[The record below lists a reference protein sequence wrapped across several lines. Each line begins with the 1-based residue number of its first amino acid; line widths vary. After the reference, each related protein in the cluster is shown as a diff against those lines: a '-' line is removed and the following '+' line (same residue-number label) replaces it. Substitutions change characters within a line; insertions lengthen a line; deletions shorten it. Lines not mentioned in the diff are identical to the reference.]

1 MKSSKLFVTAGLAAV
16 LHGAAATQQPANQWP
31 TYSHNSNFSPLTQ
44 ITPANVSR
52 LTPAWTFNY
61 GAGSAESGSVGL
73 DYRFEVQPLLIGGVM
88 YISTPASQRNPALK
102 STVTA
107 LEPETGKII
116 WQDQS
121 ERRIHG
127 RGLAYWP
134 GSGNTGPRLY
144 FATTQGYLMALD
156 MKTGEVALNF
166 GDRGALDLYVGV
178 VSPEVGETR
187 RNSYTVPNPVTVFRN
202 LIITGARPGEQ
213 PPPQPR
219 SDIRAFDAITG
230 KLVWT
235 FHVIPQPGEPGHE
248 TWVGTDWKDRSGCNV
263 WSNMTADETTGTV
276 FAPLADANRAVPGM
290 NLYCNSL
297 VALDGATGKL
307 KWYHQLV
314 HHDVWDSDLP
324 TPPLLVDVRKDGRTI
339 PAVVQTG
346 KMNFVFIFDRRT
358 GEPIHGMEERPV
370 LRSDVPDDQGWPTQ
384 PFPIK
389 PGPIGRVGMTRDD
402 INKLTPEIEKYCTEF
417 WDANN
422 IQPSGAYARPMERK
436 SIVTFPGNTG
446 GANWGP
452 MSYNPQ
458 LGYVFINV
466 MNNGSYRPAAPQP
479 PGGGRY
485 GVNSAAVAPG
495 RGAAAAPDE
504 DSEAAV
510 GGAGRGGGA
519 RGSAPAGGGQAGGQ
533 GGRGGGFSFR
543 LAGGSS
549 VPCYAPPYGALVAVD
564 VNRGEI
570 AWTVPLGLNQS
581 LAELGELGLKT
592 GTRNLGGNIST
603 ASGLVFIGA
612 ANDRR
617 FRAFEA
623 RTGTELWSAELP
635 ASGHATPMT
644 YMGKDGKQ
652 YVVTVAAGGTSV
664 GGGLP
669 ISDALMAFRLP

>member
-1 MKSSKLFVTAGLAAV
+1 MLSRMTFSKIFIGVVALLALSHGTV
-16 LHGAAATQQPANQWP
+16 LGQRPVPNQWP
-31 TYSHNSNFSPLTQ
+31 TYQHNSNFSPLTQ
-44 ITPANVSR
+44 ITPANVDT
-52 LTPAWTFNY
+52 LVPAWTFNY

-88 YISTPASQRNPALK
+88 YISTPASQRDPDLR

-107 LEPETGKII
+107 LEPETGKVL
-116 WQDQS
+116 WQYRS
-121 ERRIHG
+121 ARRIHG

-134 GSGNTGPRLY
+134 GSGNTGARLY

-156 MKTGEVALNF
+156 MRTGELAPDF
-166 GDRGALDLYVGV
+166 GDKGALDVYVGV
-178 VSPEVGETR
+178 ASPEVGESR

-213 PPPQPR
+213 VPPQPR
-219 SDIRAFDAITG
+219 SDIRAFDARTG

-248 TWVGTDWKDRSGCNV
+248 TWVGTDWKDRSGCNA
-263 WSNMTADETTGTV
+263 WSNMTVDEATGTI

-346 KMNFVFIFDRRT
+346 KMNYVFMFDRRT

-370 LRSDVPDDQGWPTQ
+370 NRSDIEDDQGWPVQ

-422 IQPSGAYARPMERK
+422 IQPSGPYARPMERK
-436 SIVTFPGNTG
+436 SIVTFPGNVG

-458 LGYVFINV
+458 LGYVFINL
-466 MNNGSYRPAAPQP
+466 MNTGSYRPAGPQP

-485 GVNSAAVAPG
+485 GVANPGAGG
-495 RGAAAAPDE
+495 RGGGLASDDEPVAGGGRAA
-504 DSEAAV
+504 
-510 GGAGRGGGA
+510 GAGRGGG
-519 RGSAPAGGGQAGGQ
+519 
-533 GGRGGGFSFR
+533 GGRGGGAFSFR
-543 LAGGSS
+543 LPGGGS

-564 VNRGEI
+564 VNSGEI
-570 AWTVPLGLNQS
+570 AWTVPLGLNES
-581 LAELGELGLKT
+581 LAELGDLGLKT

-612 ANDRR
+612 TNDRR

-623 RTGTELWSAELP
+623 KTGRELWSATLP

-644 YMGKDGKQ
+644 YLGKDGKQ
-652 YVVTVAAGGTSV
+652 YVVTAAAGGTSV

-669 ISDALMAFRLP
+669 ISDALVAFRLR